1 MKMKQL
7 LAVLLAMAMVLGLTA
22 AFAEDVDPFAELD
35 NYVMK
40 VGHAQPESNV
50 RHLSLVQFKEEVE
63 TATHG
68 HITVEIYAN
77 SGLGNDD
84 ALPEQIKLGAVEA
97 MRGGHFALMPEL
109 ITFTAPFIAN
119 NREEVSALLDSDL
132 AKEIC
137 ASAGEK
143 INGIILDV
151 CDAGGFRQF
160 SNNVRPIKTPA
171 DMAGLKMRIAP
182 GMDTI
187 DYTFKAL
194 GANTVSIPYGDLY
207 MSLNTGVADGQEN
220 PWVNIV
226 AMAFYEVQKYFSEVN
241 YQFHPDP
248 FIVNL
253 DWWNELPEEF
263 QVIVQTAATAM
274 GDYNDQLVD
283 ELQGEKKQVVMEY
296 EGSEVYVPTA
306 EELAMFVEAVQPV
319 YQQMVEAGICTQEQ
333 IDTMFAIVAEVRGE

>member
-1 MKMKQL
+1 MKMKKY
-7 LAVLLAMAMVLGLTA
+7 LAILMALVMILGLATA
-22 AFAEDVDPFAELD
+22 LAEDADPFADLGYFE
-35 NYVMK
+35 MK
-40 VGHAQPESNV
+40 IGHAQPESNV
-50 RHLSLVQFKEEVE
+50 RHLSLLQFQTDVE
-63 TATHG
+63 AATHG
-68 HITVEIYAN
+68 HITVEIFAN

-84 ALPEQIKLGAVEA
+84 ALPEQILIGAVEA

-109 ITFTAPFIAN
+109 ITFTAPFIAQ
-119 NREEVSALLDSDL
+119 NRAEVSALLDSDL
-132 AKEIC
+132 AAEIC
-137 ASAGEK
+137 ASAGAK
-143 INGIILDV
+143 VNGIILDV

-160 SNNVRPIKTPA
+160 SNNARTIKTPA
-171 DMAGLKMRIAP
+171 DMVGLKMRIAP

-187 DYTFKAL
+187 DMTFKAM

-253 DWWNELPEEF
+253 DWWNSLPEEF
-263 QVIVQTAATAM
+263 QTILQTAANDM

-283 ELQGEKKQVVMEY
+283 ELQGAAKQTVLDY
-296 EGSEVYVPTA
+296 EGCEVYVPTA
-306 EELAMFVEAVQPV
+306 DELAMFVEAAQPV
-319 YQQMVEAGICTQEQ
+319 YQQMVEKGICTQEQ
-333 IDTMFAIVAEVRGE
+333 VDTMFEIVAGVRGE

>member
-1 MKMKQL
+1 MKKY
-7 LAVLLAMAMVLGLTA
+7 LAILMALTMVLGLA
-22 AFAEDVDPFAELD
+22 SAFAEEVDPYADMGTYE
-35 NYVMK
+35 MK
-40 VGHAQPESNV
+40 IGHAQPESNV
-50 RHLSLVQFKEEVE
+50 RHLSLLQFEADVE
-63 TATHG
+63 AATHG
-68 HITVEIYAN
+68 HIQVEIFAN

-84 ALPEQIKLGAVEA
+84 ALPEQILIGAVEA

-109 ITFTAPFIAN
+109 ITFTAPFIAQ
-119 NREEVSALLDSDL
+119 NREEVSALLDSDM
-132 AKEIC
+132 AAEIC
-137 ASAGEK
+137 ASAGAK
-143 INGIILDV
+143 VNGVILDV

-160 SNNVRPIKTPA
+160 SNNARPIKTPA
-171 DMAGLKMRIAP
+171 DMVGLKMRIAP

-187 DYTFKAL
+187 DMTFKAM
-194 GANTVSIPYGDLY
+194 GANTVSIPYNDLY

-253 DWWNELPEEF
+253 DWWNSLPVEF
-263 QVIVQTAATAM
+263 QEIVQTAATAM

-283 ELQGEKKQVVMEY
+283 ELQGAAKQTVIDY

-306 EELAMFVEAVQPV
+306 DELALFVEAAQPV
-319 YQQMVEAGICTQEQ
+319 YQQMVEKGICTQAQ
-333 IDTMFAIVAEVRGE
+333 IDRMFEIVAQVRGE

>member
-1 MKMKQL
+1 MKKY
-7 LAVLLAMAMVLGLTA
+7 LAILMALAMVLGLTA
-22 AFAEDVDPFAELD
+22 AFAEGTDPFADLGTFE
-35 NYVMK
+35 MK
-40 VGHAQPESNV
+40 IGHAQPESNV
-50 RHLSLVQFKEEVE
+50 RHLSLLQFEADVE
-63 TATHG
+63 AATHG
-68 HITVEIYAN
+68 HIQVEIFAN

-84 ALPEQIKLGAVEA
+84 ALPEQILIGAVEA

-109 ITFTAPFIAN
+109 ITFTAPFIAQ
-119 NREEVSALLDSDL
+119 NRAEVSALLDSDL

-137 ASAGEK
+137 ASAGAK
-143 INGIILDV
+143 VNGVILDV

-160 SNNVRPIKTPA
+160 SNNVRPIQTPA
-171 DMAGLKMRIAP
+171 DMVGLKMRIAP

-187 DYTFKAL
+187 DYTFKAM

-253 DWWNELPEEF
+253 DWWNSLPAEF
-263 QVIVQTAATAM
+263 QEIVQTAATAM

-283 ELQGEKKQVVMEY
+283 ELQGAAKQVVIDY

-306 EELAMFVEAVQPV
+306 EELAMFVEAAQPV
-319 YQQMVEAGICTQEQ
+319 YAQMVQNGICTQEQ
-333 IDTMFAIVAEVRGE
+333 IDTMFALVAAVRGE